1 MKTEALITMV
11 VAQGTVIAITLYFFI
26 KVLTTKPK
34 PEPDS
39 YSENDD
45 VEERQPEDPTVPGN

>member
-1 MKTEALITMV
+1 MNTSALIVMFL
-11 VAQGTVIAITLYFFI
+11 AQGIVIFFAGYFFY
-26 KVLTTKPK
+26 KVLTIPPK

-45 VEERQPEDPTVPGN
+45 IVIRQEE